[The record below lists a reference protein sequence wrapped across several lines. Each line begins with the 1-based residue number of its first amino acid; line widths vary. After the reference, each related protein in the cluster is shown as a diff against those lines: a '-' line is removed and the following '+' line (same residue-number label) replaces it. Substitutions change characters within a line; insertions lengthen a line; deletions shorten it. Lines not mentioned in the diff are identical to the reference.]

1 MKWGLSLTAHYYQV
15 DARGLCKGLKC
26 NHCELVLIYPVTLM
40 KHINRDTS
48 WYFRKTIP
56 FPLFPLKE
64 CVLGSTRV
72 EGQVAVEDLVV
83 DKIFPRPWQWFQ
95 PTCPPCHSSR
105 LSPSPSWLPIW
116 CNWGLFFSPG
126 NTSHG
131 TDSLENLL
139 MGARMTIRRWKAI
152 SDLLT
157 CAYCWLCL
165 TSSL

>member
-72 EGQVAVEDLVV
+72 EGQVAQLR
-83 DKIFPRPWQWFQ
+83 IWSLIRSFPGRD
-95 PTCPPCHSSR
+95 SGSN
-105 LSPSPSWLPIW
+105 LPVPRVTPRDYLHLHPDYQFDATR
-116 CNWGLFFSPG
+116 LFFSPA

-131 TDSLENLL
+131 TDSLENLSIVT
-139 MGARMTIRRWKAI
+139 GARMRICR
-152 SDLLT
+152 
-157 CAYCWLCL
+157 
-165 TSSL
+165 